1 MADPRND
8 KPDAPPPAPSGAQ
21 AETPNAPADA
31 TPVVTSSGTPSDNGA
46 EDPPAFPAR
55 RVAQRA
61 SAAAPSDARLNTPA
75 DAETLALIALAHV
88 ASDDDLLPRFLAL
101 SGLDLDD
108 LRARAQDPV
117 MLGAVLDFLLAHE
130 PDLIAFAEAQEIAP
144 AAIARARRALPG
156 ATVEE

>member
-8 KPDAPPPAPSGAQ
+8 KPDTSRGTPPGAQSETPDTPPPNDEAGNQ
-21 AETPNAPADA
+21 RA
-31 TPVVTSSGTPSDNGA
+31 TPAGNAGSRPMG
-46 EDPPAFPAR
+46 

-61 SAAAPSDARLNTPA
+61 SAAAPPNARLNTLA

-88 ASDDDLLPRFLAL
+88 AADEDLLPRFLAL

-144 AAIARARRALPG
+144 AAIARARRNLPG
-156 ATVEE
+156 AAVEE